1 MQLVGLDIGY
11 SNLKLAWGQ
20 RGEVPRLRVLPAM
33 AAPRAQV
40 AEALGIAG
48 PDSPSGTGSVAG
60 SDAAQGIEVT
70 LDGESWIAG
79 VRPTRVCGWQR
90 ALHADYPA
98 SQSYQALL
106 LGALSLLRWPRIDRL
121 VTGLPVAQA
130 LDPARRE
137 ALRARLRGRHHTPF
151 GVVEVADVRVLAQPI
166 GTFVDVLMHADG
178 TVVDRI
184 SEGTV
189 LVLDVGFFS
198 VDWALLVSGDLR
210 RTSTGTS
217 LEAMSV
223 LIEQAAGRIGREHG
237 GQSPVAAIE
246 RALAEQRSTILV
258 RGSRVAVAPAL
269 EQAAAERVPVALEAL
284 RQDLRREHTE
294 VDLILL
300 TGGGARW
307 FEPAL
312 GRLFPGVPRHRPTD
326 PVTAN
331 ASGYFHYAGR

>member
-11 SNLKLAWGQ
+11 SNLKLAWG
-20 RGEVPRLRVLPAM
+20 RGGEAPQLRVLPAL
-33 AAPRAQV
+33 AAPRGQV
-40 AEALGIAG
+40 AEALGVSGSGSGSAADGIA
-48 PDSPSGTGSVAG
+48 
-60 SDAAQGIEVT
+60 VT
-70 LDGESWIAG
+70 LDGAPWVAG
-79 VRPTRVCGWQR
+79 IRPTRVCGWQR
-90 ALHADYPA
+90 SLHADYPA
-98 SQSYQALL
+98 SASYQALWL
-106 LGALSLLRWPRIDRL
+106 AALSLLRCARIDRL

-137 ALRARLRGRHHTPF
+137 ALRERLRGRHQTPR

-166 GTFVDVLMHADG
+166 GTFVDVLMHADSAI
-178 TVVDRI
+178 VDLI

-198 VDWALLVSGDLR
+198 VDWALLVGGDLR
-210 RTSTGTS
+210 RTTTGTS

-223 LIEQAAGRIGREHG
+223 LIEQAAGRIARERG
-237 GQSPVAAIE
+237 GQPPVAALE
-246 RALAEQRSTILV
+246 RALAESRSTMLV
-258 RGSRVAVAPAL
+258 RGSRLAVALYL
-269 EQAAAERVPVALEAL
+269 ERAAAERVPVALETL

-294 VDLILL
+294 VDLILP

-307 FEPAL
+307 FEDAL

-331 ASGYFHYAGR
+331 ARGYFHYAGR